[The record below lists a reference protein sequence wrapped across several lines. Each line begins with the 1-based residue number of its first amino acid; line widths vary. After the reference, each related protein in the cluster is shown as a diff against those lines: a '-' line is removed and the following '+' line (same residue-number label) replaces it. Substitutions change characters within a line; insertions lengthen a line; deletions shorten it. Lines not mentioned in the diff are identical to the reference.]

1 MAVGLF
7 RCVVTR
13 RMVKVEGKDMLDGV
27 RKFLVPDTSYG
38 IYLNTNLS
46 NENMKASNK

>member
-1 MAVGLF
+1 
-7 RCVVTR
+7 
-13 RMVKVEGKDMLDGV
+13 MLDGV

-38 IYLNTNLS
+38 IYLKHKSS